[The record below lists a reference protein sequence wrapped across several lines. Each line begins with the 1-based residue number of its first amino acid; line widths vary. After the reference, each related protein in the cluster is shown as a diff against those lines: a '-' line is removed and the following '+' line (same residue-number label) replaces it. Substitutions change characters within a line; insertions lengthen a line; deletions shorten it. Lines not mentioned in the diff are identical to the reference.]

1 MYLHKD
7 KQLFED
13 VINATS
19 DKYSIETAIVEKD
32 YYVTMILK
40 LLAEKSGLV
49 VFKGGTSL
57 SKCFQAINRF
67 SEDIDITF
75 SEHIGEA
82 RRKKLKYNVMK
93 IISDELE
100 LPIENW
106 NKIESDRDLNQYLY
120 QYIPITGTPEETMF
134 PTVKVEIAL
143 GSYSFPVE
151 EKSVSSYVY
160 RYLLESDEK
169 ELIEEYELSPFKMH
183 VQSLERTYIDKV
195 FALCDYYIQGKSK
208 RYSRHMYD
216 LYKLQTFIHFGK
228 DFAELVNEVREHR
241 ADMGEKLCP
250 SAQKSVSVPKIL
262 KSLCEEDFFK
272 EDYETI
278 TEYFVQDMV
287 TYDEAKE
294 NILGIAENPMFE

>member
-1 MYLHKD
+1 MHKD
-7 KQLFED
+7 RQLFED

-40 LLAEKSGLV
+40 ILAEKSGLV

-93 IISDELE
+93 IISSELE
-100 LPIENW
+100 MPIENW

-120 QYIPITGTPEETMF
+120 QYISITGMPEETML

-151 EKSVSSYVY
+151 EKDVSSYVY
-160 RYLLESDEK
+160 RYLMESDED
-169 ELIEEYELSPFKMH
+169 ELIEEYGLSPFEMH

-195 FALCDYYIQGKSK
+195 FALCDYYIQGKSE

-216 LYKLQTFIHFGK
+216 LYKLQTFIYFGK
-228 DFAELVNEVREHR
+228 GFAELVNEVREHR
-241 ADMGEKLCP
+241 ANMGEKLCP
-250 SAQKSVSVPKIL
+250 SAQKTVSVPKIL

-294 NILGIAENPMFE
+294 NILGIAEDTMFE